1 MTCMQRFCHS
11 ERRASAGEP
20 GCGRLLAVMTQR
32 SLLVLRSAWRTWR
45 CTRWQSW
52 VASYALAALAWPS
65 LGPLPWIAMESLPHQ
80 HSVAQ
85 SAAGV
90 DFDEASPAD
99 HHEED
104 ASSVPGSPT
113 HPINHDCFQ
122 CQVLKHLS
130 RCVLAEPPAPDV
142 PPPPG
147 CAVRSYARVA
157 PQHAGYTA
165 LLPPARGPP
174 LL

>member
-52 VASYALAALAWPS
+52 VACYALAALAWPS
-65 LGPLPWIAMESLPHQ
+65 LGPLPWIAMESLPHEHEAA
-80 HSVAQ
+80 HSGASVDSREVS
-85 SAAGV
+85 SAH
-90 DFDEASPAD
+90 

-104 ASSVPGSPT
+104 ASSVPGS
-113 HPINHDCFQ
+113 
-122 CQVLKHLS
+122 
-130 RCVLAEPPAPDV
+130 
-142 PPPPG
+142 
-147 CAVRSYARVA
+147 
-157 PQHAGYTA
+157 
-165 LLPPARGPP
+165 
-174 LL
+174 